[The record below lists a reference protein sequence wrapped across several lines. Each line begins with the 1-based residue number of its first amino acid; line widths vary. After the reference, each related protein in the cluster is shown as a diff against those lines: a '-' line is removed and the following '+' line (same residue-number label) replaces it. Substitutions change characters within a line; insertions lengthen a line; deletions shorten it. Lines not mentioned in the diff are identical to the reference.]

1 MTDGLLATLSV
12 DAMLSTLL
20 GSQLVSRPLN
30 QDRTFLSLNRRGEK
44 EESNG
49 GTDGMLICVATCSA
63 AAALS
68 SLSPTVN
75 RANKHGS
82 WIFKILGT
90 PFCTQIFCLLFRNN
104 ECHSTYGCSTEVPSR
119 RRRARGGQGRARGD
133 RAGRVPRPRDR
144 PSHNTQRM
152 LPPRRTRN
160 VSTTWFHSCCLSL
173 SWHLQ
178 RCSRC
183 AVSQVTAEGARTLSL
198 PPRQPR
204 QPLWSPSVERERE
217 ADARLGF
224 ASAE

>member
-160 VSTTWFHSCCLSL
+160 VSTTWFHSCCLSFL
-173 SWHLQ
+173 APSEMFSL
-178 RCSRC
+178 RRLTGNCRGSKDSFAAAPAAKTAA
-183 AVSQVTAEGARTLSL
+183 AVTVRRKGEG
-198 PPRQPR
+198 
-204 QPLWSPSVERERE
+204 
-217 ADARLGF
+217 G
-224 ASAE
+224 